1 MSKNQYQWKDP
12 SGIAKAALI
21 TLWLQIAYNA
31 VSAAIY
37 FALGDASYYDEY
49 TVVLSSAQMTAW
61 IADIVGLPIILAGI
75 VTAGMWIWRIN
86 SNCHAFHPK
95 TKHTPIG
102 CLLWYI
108 VPFASFVMPYACVR
122 EAWDVSSPDREARKA
137 GSLVMI
143 WWLVYLCCA
152 IVAVVFAAVMS
163 LSMTYSGAASGI
175 AALLSIPSAF
185 LYALVVRQLTSN
197 QKATYS
203 ARVFSEEAGAAEPN
217 PA

>member
-12 SGIAKAALI
+12 SGIARAALI

-31 VSAAIY
+31 VAAAIY

-61 IADIVGLPIILAGI
+61 VVDVTGLPIYLAGV

-108 VPFASFVMPYACVR
+108 VPFANLVMPYECVR
-122 EAWDVSSPDREARKA
+122 EAWDVSSPDGETRKA
-137 GSLVMI
+137 GKLVLV
-143 WWLVYLCCA
+143 WWLVYLLCG
-152 IVAVVFAAVMS
+152 IVAGVFAAVMS
-163 LSMTYSGAASGI
+163 FSMTFSAAASGI
-175 AALLSIPSAF
+175 SLLFSIPSAF
-185 LYALVVRQLTSN
+185 LYALVVRRLTSN

-203 ARVFSEEAGAAEPN
+203 ASVFSEDAETVEPN